1 MTDHEETEYVYLN
14 GKILEW
20 DTYVNIVNKNKA
32 EADRLEAERRTRSGF
47 YENVKSDFGV
57 GRNWD

>member
-1 MTDHEETEYVYLN
+1 M
-14 GKILEW
+14 EW

-32 EADRLEAERRTRSGF
+32 EADKSEAERRARSGF

-57 GRNWD
+57 VRNWD